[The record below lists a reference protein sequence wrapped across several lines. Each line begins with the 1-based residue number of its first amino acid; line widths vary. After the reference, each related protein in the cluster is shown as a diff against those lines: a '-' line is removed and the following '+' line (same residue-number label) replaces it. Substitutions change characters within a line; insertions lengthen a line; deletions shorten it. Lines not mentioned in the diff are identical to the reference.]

1 MHLTCAH
8 QNVPFVHQVRIRK
21 NLAKVVAVLV
31 NQEHTQAMEQHFA
44 KNVCLELVQINLMVL
59 LLVLLAL
66 LDIMQVRDIHLV
78 INARQD
84 IILYLINRNVKSAK
98 RGHILIR
105 VQLLVLYAK
114 LVLIPIM
121 MGLRVVIIVEV
132 TLIPVLVL
140 LLVKHAENILM
151 LIKIILNVYHAL
163 KEKF

>member
-84 IILYLINRNVKSAK
+84 IIQTTALLIVKYASLEPML
-98 RGHILIR
+98 RFTE
-105 VQLLVLYAK
+105 VLYA
-114 LVLIPIM
+114 
-121 MGLRVVIIVEV
+121 
-132 TLIPVLVL
+132 
-140 LLVKHAENILM
+140 
-151 LIKIILNVYHAL
+151 
-163 KEKF
+163 